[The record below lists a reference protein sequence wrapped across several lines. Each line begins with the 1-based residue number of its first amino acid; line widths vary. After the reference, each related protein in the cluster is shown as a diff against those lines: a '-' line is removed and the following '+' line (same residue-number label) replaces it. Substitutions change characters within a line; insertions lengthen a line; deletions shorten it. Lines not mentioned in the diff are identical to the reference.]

1 MKNIQHISDEMMCST
16 CGACAAVCP
25 MDAISYEMT
34 SAGRMYASVNDG
46 CIECGL
52 CSKVCPSGLISNK
65 KQGEYNEGHVDGV
78 YVGRS
83 TNDTYYNNAQS
94 GGVCATVVDYLLST
108 GMIDAA
114 VMVRMSYGKTPRVEA
129 EVVETTE
136 KLTQFQ
142 KSCYSPV
149 PLLAALKQ
157 CKDKKSVAV
166 VGLPCQMTAIMAMQ
180 DIKKYA
186 NVKYKIG
193 LVCEGVLG
201 TTAQDVL
208 LSFADNNMDENRKI
222 DWKKK
227 AVPATAGG
235 GVSFCT
241 HSSL

>member
-1 MKNIQHISDEMMCST
+1 MKNIQHISDELMCST

-25 MDAISYEMT
+25 KDAISYEMT

-46 CIECGL
+46 CIDCGM
-52 CSKVCPSGLISNK
+52 CSKVCPSKNICNQ
-65 KQGEYNEGHVDGV
+65 KQGEYNEGHVDEV

-94 GGVCATVVDYLLST
+94 GGICATVVDYLLTSKK
-108 GMIDAA
+108 IDAA
-114 VMVRMSYGKTPRVEA
+114 VMVRMSYGKTPKVEA
-129 EVVETTE
+129 EVVETSE
-136 KLTQFQ
+136 KLTQYQ

-180 DIKKYA
+180 EIKKYT
-186 NVKYKIG
+186 NIKYRIG

-201 TTAQDVL
+201 STAQDVL
-208 LSFADNNMDENRKI
+208 ASFVDNNMGENRKI
-222 DWKKK
+222 DWKRKT
-227 AVPATAGG
+227 VPAQMG
-235 GVSFCT
+235 GVFFSSY
-241 HSSL
+241 SSL